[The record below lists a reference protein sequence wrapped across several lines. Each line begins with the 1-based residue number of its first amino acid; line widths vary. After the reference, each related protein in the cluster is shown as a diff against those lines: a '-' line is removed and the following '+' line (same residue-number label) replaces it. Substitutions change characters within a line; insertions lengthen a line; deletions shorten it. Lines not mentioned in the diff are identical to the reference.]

1 MFLALV
7 LGVVSCQTEPKG
19 FDVNMGGEQEVMINV
34 LLPEETRANSA
45 EGGITNVI
53 ASDKYT
59 IRYIFQVYNAEGKVS
74 KNPVYEY
81 TDATSVSFPVRLVPG
96 RDYCFVVWA
105 DIVKVSEIENEVN
118 GDFHYNTTAFPAI
131 SLNLT
136 WEAMDETRDAYT
148 VSELVEDFH
157 SGKPITLT
165 LKRPLAK
172 LRVITTD
179 MEELLGLTPVS
190 ATVTYSTSHYNTFD
204 ALNSVVGDNKI
215 SGCEHANY
223 TIKDD
228 YEATNGKVLFT
239 DYFFADNEVVNFH
252 MSVKMSDGE
261 AVERSFTTDI
271 PVKRNYLTT
280 IKGDILTDGNNI
292 VVNVEEGFDEEI
304 EYPYEDGIM
313 PANNEIW
320 YTSTDGA
327 IVTPADAFGVEIIS
341 NTYNN
346 GLGRIVFDGKLTEI
360 GEYAFGWC
368 KLETVT
374 IPYSIERIDS
384 HAFAYNYNLKSINIP
399 HGVKT
404 IGYGAF
410 HNSKIETIKIPDSI
424 IGFDANAFTG
434 CQSLRNFEGKFA
446 SDNGRCLIDNG
457 KIIAYA
463 GGSGTTYTIP
473 NEVTTI
479 GFAAFEGLHLENITI
494 SDNVN
499 IIGERAFENCM
510 WLTSVAINDGVTS
523 IERDA
528 FYNCSSLTDVDLGES
543 VEYIGPQAFCYCSNL
558 ETITIPESVISIEIS
573 AFYGCDNLKSIYCKG
588 LTPPNN
594 SQFLGE
600 NIDNCSIYVYNESVN
615 AYKTAWAEYAD
626 IISGFGPYEGTETTT
641 IHYSVNWGE
650 PINCN
655 YLPVKENE
663 YSSSSGGRM
672 VVYGILRNIP
682 ENAFARCSDLR
693 SIVIPDS
700 VVHIS
705 SSAFAWCFGLKNVT
719 IPESVTSIGSYAFY
733 QCETLDSVYCKAT
746 TPPAGGDNMFF
757 FNASGRKIYVPM
769 ESVEAYKNAEG
780 WSRYASAIVGYD
792 FENGVVVE

>member
-7 LGVVSCQTEPKG
+7 LGVVSCQTEPEG
-19 FDVNMGGEQEVMINV
+19 FDVNMGGEQEVLINV
-34 LLPEETRANSA
+34 SLPEETRADSA

-53 ASDKYT
+53 ASDDYT
-59 IRYIFQVYNAEGKVS
+59 IRYIFQVYNAKGDEFKA
-74 KNPVYEY
+74 PVYEY
-81 TDATSVSFPVRLVPG
+81 TDDTSVSFPVRLVPG
-96 RDYCFVVWA
+96 RDYRFVVWA
-105 DIVKVSEIENEVN
+105 DIVEK
-118 GDFHYNTTAFPAI
+118 DTKADLHYNTAYFPAI
-131 SLNLT
+131 SLNQT
-136 WEAMDETRDAYT
+136 WVAMDETRDAYT
-148 VSELVEDFH
+148 VSELVTNFH

-179 MEELLGLTPVS
+179 MAELLGLTPES
-190 ATVTYSTSHYNTFD
+190 ATVTYNTPHYNTFN
-204 ALNSVVGDNKI
+204 ALNSAVGDSKV

-223 TIKDD
+223 TIKGD
-228 YEATNGKVLFT
+228 YETTNGKVLFT

-280 IKGDILTDGNNI
+280 IKGNILTDGNNI

-399 HGVKT
+399 HGVKA

-434 CQSLRNFEGKFA
+434 CQYLRNFEGKFA

-573 AFYGCDNLKSIYCKG
+573 AFDGCDNLKSIYCKG

-705 SSAFAWCFGLKNVT
+705 SSAFAYCFGLKNVT

-746 TPPAGGDNMFF
+746 TPPAGGDYMFT

-769 ESVEAYKNAEG
+769 GSVEAYKNAEG
-780 WSRYASAIVGYD
+780 WSRYASYIVGYN
-792 FENGVVVE
+792 F